1 MDDESISMKIG
12 PCLRNFECPIC
23 YLQWQEDSGSTIYPS
38 DCFEAKKCA
47 YCQENI
53 HNDVTQMQS
62 YKILQRQMDVLEN
75 TNLNR
80 LPAIFKRMF
89 SLMEI
94 EEHWDD

>member
-1 MDDESISMKIG
+1 MNDESISMKIG
-12 PCLRNFECPIC
+12 PCFRRYECPTC
-23 YLQWQEDSGSTIYPS
+23 FMCWQEDSGRALYPS
-38 DCFEAKKCA
+38 HYFDAKKCA

-62 YKILQRQMDVLEN
+62 YKILQRQMDVLESIN
-75 TNLNR
+75 FNR
-80 LPAIFKRMF
+80 WPAILKRMF